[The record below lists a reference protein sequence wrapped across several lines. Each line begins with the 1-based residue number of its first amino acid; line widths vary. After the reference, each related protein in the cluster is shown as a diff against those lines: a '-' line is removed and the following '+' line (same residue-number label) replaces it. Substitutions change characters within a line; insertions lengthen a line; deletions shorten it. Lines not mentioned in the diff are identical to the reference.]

1 VANDSGVQP
10 GWYADPLRRFE
21 LRYFNGA
28 AWTADVAN
36 GGARFVDPHGVDVHP
51 VHRPATGPPP
61 DTSGANGPATASM
74 VLGIIAVSI
83 AWLPFIVVLGII
95 AASLALVFAALGIRR
110 SAPSGVGRSRSIV
123 GLVTGASALVV
134 AVLGVVLS
142 IVVLDVYDAYVDPP
156 PHEVAITSCELVGSR
171 AIATGTL
178 EHSGT
183 DDTDFSVLIGFVRPG
198 TDNPHRT
205 ARVALDGVAPGRP
218 AEFEAERQVDLDDV
232 GCIVIE
238 VTGPL
243 PFGLDLD

>member
-1 VANDSGVQP
+1 
-10 GWYADPLRRFE
+10 
-21 LRYFNGA
+21 
-28 AWTADVAN
+28 
-36 GGARFVDPHGVDVHP
+36 
-51 VHRPATGPPP
+51 
-61 DTSGANGPATASM
+61 
-74 VLGIIAVSI
+74 
-83 AWLPFIVVLGII
+83 
-95 AASLALVFAALGIRR
+95 
-110 SAPSGVGRSRSIV
+110 
-123 GLVTGASALVV
+123 
-134 AVLGVVLS
+134 
-142 IVVLDVYDAYVDPP
+142 VYDAYVDPP